1 MAIKRYKAQS
11 IQEAIGRIKE
21 DIGPDAMILSTRRMP
36 KTRYGKQMFEVT
48 AALQRVSAGE
58 DIVEFGIGESEPA
71 DRYNADR
78 KAPNA
83 TRPDKW
89 ADHTAELFSIKDMFF
104 LIDQSGGLPD
114 FLQHYP
120 ESLNLYVRLVKVG
133 ISERHARQIMIRGIE
148 SVRKKHLSMEDI
160 TKGVVNAIMS
170 MVKVFDP
177 FSSKNGNRHMA
188 AFIGPTGVGKTTTI
202 AKLAAMLRL
211 NHRKQVGIISIDSYR
226 IGAVDQLRTYASIM
240 GLSCLSAFTPQ
251 ELKMAVRKMRDKEII
266 LIDTAG
272 QSHLDI
278 DRMKELGRFM
288 EGEHEISSHLV
299 LSATTERNDMKE
311 TAKNFSILQPETYLF
326 TKLDETSRRGTIID
340 QVAQLKMP
348 ISFMTNG
355 QRVPE
360 DILIATRRSILELIL
375 RK

>member
-1 MAIKRYKAQS
+1 MAIKRYKAKS

-21 DIGPDAMILSTRRMP
+21 DIGPDAMILSTRRIP
-36 KTRYGKQMFEVT
+36 KTGYGKQMFEVT
-48 AALQRVSAGE
+48 AALQSVSADE
-58 DIVEFGIGESEPA
+58 DVVEFGHKESGSIN
-71 DRYNADR
+71 RFNSYH
-78 KAPNA
+78 KAANA
-83 TRPDKW
+83 TPPDKW
-89 ADHTAELFSIKDMFF
+89 ADHSAELFSIKDMLF
-104 LIDQSGGLPD
+104 LVDQAGGLPD
-114 FLQHYP
+114 FLQLYP
-120 ESLNLYVRLVKVG
+120 ESLNLYVRLVKAG
-133 ISERHARQIMIRGIE
+133 ISERYARQIMIKGIE
-148 SVRKKHLSMEDI
+148 AGRKKNLSMEEI
-160 TKGVVNAIMS
+160 TKGVVSAIMS

-177 FSSKNGNRHMA
+177 FSLKNGGRHMA

-211 NHRKQVGIISIDSYR
+211 NHRKEIGIISVDSYR

-240 GLSCLSAFTPQ
+240 GLPCLSAFTPR
-251 ELKMAVRKMRDKEII
+251 ELKMAVQKMRDKEII

-272 QSHLDI
+272 QSHLDK

-288 EGEHEISSHLV
+288 EGAHEISSHLV

-311 TAKNFSILQPETYLF
+311 AAKNFSILQPETYLF
-326 TKLDETSRRGTIID
+326 TKLDETSRRGAIID

-360 DILIATRRSILELIL
+360 DILIATRKNILKFIL

>member
-48 AALQRVSAGE
+48 AARQRVSDGE
-58 DIVEFGIGESEPA
+58 DVVEFGTGESAPV

-89 ADHTAELFSIKDMFF
+89 ADHTADLFSIKDMLF

-133 ISERHARQIMIRGIE
+133 ISERHARQIMIRGIGA
-148 SVRKKHLSMEDI
+148 VRKKHMNMEDI
-160 TKGVVNAIMS
+160 TKGVVNEIMS
-170 MVKVFDP
+170 TVKVSDP
-177 FSSKNGNRHMA
+177 FSPKNGNRHMA

-202 AKLAAMLRL
+202 AKLAAMLSL

-240 GLSCLSAFTPQ
+240 GLSCLSAFTPR

-272 QSHLDI
+272 QSHFDKE
-278 DRMKELGRFM
+278 RMRELGRFM
-288 EGEHEISSHLV
+288 EGPHEISSHLV

-311 TAKNFSILQPETYLF
+311 AAKNFSMLQPETYLF
-326 TKLDETSRRGTIID
+326 TKLDETSRRGAIID
-340 QVAQLKMP
+340 QVAQLRMP

-360 DILIATRRSILELIL
+360 DILIANRRSILELIL
-375 RK
+375 QK